1 MITSASTALNGNILL
16 KDIKTRALVVAQPK
30 ADFVMQTVF
39 YDEVREDEY
48 LIEMKYSGI
57 CHTVRFLSKA
67 PYQKSKTFAY
77 SLLSRI
83 SCFNKDSSRAFVT
96 IPQSSATK
104 VPVLSKQSALKLTT
118 KVLRSAIQCVFL
130 L

>member
-1 MITSASTALNGNILL
+1 MDTSASTASNGNIPL

-57 CHTVRFLSKA
+57 CHTVRFLSNA
-67 PYQKSKTFAY
+67 P
-77 SLLSRI
+77 
-83 SCFNKDSSRAFVT
+83 
-96 IPQSSATK
+96 
-104 VPVLSKQSALKLTT
+104 
-118 KVLRSAIQCVFL
+118 
-130 L
+130 